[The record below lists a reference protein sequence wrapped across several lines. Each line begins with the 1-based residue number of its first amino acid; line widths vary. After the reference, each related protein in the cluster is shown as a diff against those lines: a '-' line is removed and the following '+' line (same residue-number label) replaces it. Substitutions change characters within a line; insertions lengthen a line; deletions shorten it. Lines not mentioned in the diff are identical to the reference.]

1 MEETVRTVLNK
12 AAELYHLN
20 EAAEVSIA
28 FCNDTVIHRLNRD
41 FRGVDR
47 STDVLSFA
55 LNEGDE
61 PVIADGPAEELLGDI
76 IISIDTLIRQAV
88 EYGHSNERE
97 LAYLTIH
104 GFLHLMGYDHQVDD
118 DKIKMRQAEEAVL
131 LSLGIQRR

>member
-1 MEETVRTVLNK
+1 MEETVRTVLSK

-20 EAAEVSIA
+20 EAVEVSIA
-28 FCNDTVIHRLNRD
+28 FCDDAIIHQLNRD

-61 PVIADGPAEELLGDI
+61 PVIADGPTEELLGDI
-76 IISIDTLIRQAV
+76 IISIDTLIRQAG
-88 EYGHSNERE
+88 EYGHSKERE

-104 GFLHLMGYDHQVDD
+104 GFLHLMGYDHQIAA
-118 DKIKMRQAEEAVL
+118 DKIKMRQAEETVL
-131 LSLGIQRR
+131 QSLGIERQ